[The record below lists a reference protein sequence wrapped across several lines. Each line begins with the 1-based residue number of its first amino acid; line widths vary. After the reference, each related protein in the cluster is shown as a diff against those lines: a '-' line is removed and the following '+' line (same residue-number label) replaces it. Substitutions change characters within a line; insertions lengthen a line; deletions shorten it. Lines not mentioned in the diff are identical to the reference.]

1 MAKPKQIAGIDCDAS
16 AAGGIRLVLMFR
28 LEEMC
33 SLRDEALDFDDPEGV
48 HDMRVASRRLRSA
61 LRDFMPYLSK
71 RHITSSLHEIKN
83 VADALGRVRDQDVAL
98 LALEKLAE
106 KAPPL
111 VVASIN
117 RFAELRRQKRKEARA
132 ALLRTLDPN
141 TLAALRSSFANSL
154 EAAIDPAVRRKS
166 RQGARNGTLVTYR
179 DLARMTILN
188 RLEDLEKLSDSLYHP
203 LSIKPLHRMR
213 IAAKRLRYALEL
225 FERCWGQQAALF
237 AKKVAGLQS
246 ALGELHDCDLWIDN
260 FGNDLSQAEKQ
271 RGTSGAEAVE
281 DDHAAAY
288 IWLLGHFVRL
298 RTKHFRNALARW
310 YEWETRGF
318 SARLRNTLVA
328 ELPESSASS
337 SGKASGEV
345 AHALVAS
352 ASES

>member
-1 MAKPKQIAGIDCDAS
+1 MVKPKQIAGIDCDAS

-33 SLRDEALDFDDPEGV
+33 ALRDEALAFGNPEGV

-71 RHITSSLHEIKN
+71 RHISSSLHEIKN

-98 LALEKLAE
+98 LALEKLAQ

-117 RFAELRRQKRKEARA
+117 RFAELRGQKREEARA
-132 ALLRTLDPN
+132 ALLRTLDAN

-154 EAAIDPAVRRKS
+154 EAAIAPAGRKKS
-166 RQGARNGTLVTYR
+166 KQEARDGTLVSYR

-213 IAAKRLRYALEL
+213 IAAKRLRYAIEL
-225 FERCWGQQAALF
+225 FEHGWGQAAIFAKIVAAL
-237 AKKVAGLQS
+237 QS
-246 ALGELHDCDLWIDN
+246 SLGELHDCDVWIDDL
-260 FGNDLSQAEKQ
+260 GNDLSQAEKQ
-271 RGTSGAEAVE
+271 RGTSGAGAAE

-298 RTKHFRNALARW
+298 RTKHCRNALAHW
-310 YEWETRGF
+310 YEWETRDF
-318 SARLRNTLVA
+318 SAHLRNTLMA
-328 ELPESSASS
+328 ELPESAASS
-337 SGKASGEV
+337 NGKASGEV
-345 AHALVAS
+345 ADALVAS